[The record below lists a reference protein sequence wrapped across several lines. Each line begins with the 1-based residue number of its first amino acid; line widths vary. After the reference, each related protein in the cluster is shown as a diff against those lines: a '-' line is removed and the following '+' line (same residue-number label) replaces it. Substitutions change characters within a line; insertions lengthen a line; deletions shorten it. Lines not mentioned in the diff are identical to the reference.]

1 MKGTERVIYIV
12 ICYWCLYMG
21 IFTIPMFALGI
32 IDPITLLGGAL
43 FLSMMAYYLVCAIVK
58 LLYRVLIGKD
68 SYD

>member
-1 MKGTERVIYIV
+1 MKRTERVIYTL

-21 IFTIPMFALGI
+21 IFTIPLFALGI

-43 FLSMMAYYLVCAIVK
+43 LLSVMAYYWVCGVVK

-68 SYD
+68 SQ